1 MLHATPQTTSLCATT
16 LLGLAACLPLQ
27 ATAADDELVFF
38 CPPTIMAAVGQPRT
52 AIMCDAEHCFKADA
66 PELSAKQKAFM
77 TSAGGQCRYF
87 TALEVA
93 DYWPKDTSQQAS
105 K

>member
-1 MLHATPQTTSLCATT
+1 MLHATPQTVSLCATA
-16 LLGLAACLPLQ
+16 LLGLATCVPLS

-52 AIMCDAEHCFKADA
+52 GIMCDAEQCFKAEA
-66 PELSAKQKAFM
+66 PELSAKQKAFL
-77 TSAGGQCRYF
+77 TSSSGQCRYL
-87 TALEVA
+87 TAQEVT
-93 DYWPKDTSQQAS
+93 DYWPKDTTQQAS